1 MEQVK
6 SRKRVTDF
14 AEVFTN
20 QREVDAMCD
29 LLPPEMFMPDK
40 TFLEPTCGEGVFV
53 LEILRRKFANC
64 RTRADYSAALR
75 SVYAFE
81 LQADNV
87 EITIQNVTEL
97 CEEHFR
103 PTKDDLQTI
112 NDHIIQADAIK
123 IMKMMNDPQLQEAEL
138 CTCPTL

>member
-1 MEQVK
+1 MEQIK
-6 SRKRVTDF
+6 SKERVTKF
-14 AEVFTN
+14 AEVFTA
-20 QREVDAMCD
+20 QREVAGMCD
-29 LLPPEMFMPDK
+29 LLPPEMFKPDK
-40 TFLEPTCGEGVFV
+40 TFLEPACGEGAFV
-53 LEILRRKFANC
+53 IEILRRKFVNC
-64 RTRADYSAALR
+64 KTRADYSAALR

-97 CEEHFR
+97 CKEHFR

-123 IMKMMNDPQLQEAEL
+123 IMKMMNDPQLQEADP
-138 CTCPTL
+138 CTCHTP